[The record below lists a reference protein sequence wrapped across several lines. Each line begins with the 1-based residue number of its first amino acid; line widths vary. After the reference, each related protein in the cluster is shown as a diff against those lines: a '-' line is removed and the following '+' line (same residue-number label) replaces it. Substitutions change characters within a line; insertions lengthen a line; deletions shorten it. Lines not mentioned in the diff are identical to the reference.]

1 MALEDDIQ
9 QTFTA
14 VEIELPETIKLLLE
28 LKDKFNIKEFNADTI
43 LKSVRDEDVQKRI
56 FFVQQDTRTTK
67 YLPELSPL
75 PVGLAYSKGAR

>member
-43 LKSVRDEDVQKRI
+43 LKSVRDEDAKD
-56 FFVQQDTRTTK
+56 FCTTG
-67 YLPELSPL
+67 YEN
-75 PVGLAYSKGAR
+75 Y

>member
-28 LKDKFNIKEFNADTI
+28 LKDKFNIK
-43 LKSVRDEDVQKRI
+43 
-56 FFVQQDTRTTK
+56 
-67 YLPELSPL
+67 
-75 PVGLAYSKGAR
+75 